1 MLMVK
6 VRIPRNEDQLLGLL
20 GKINKR
26 HESNKKKSL
35 LNGAV
40 DMDRLV
46 EKSKKIRKFKDLES
60 EPSAKKQ
67 SIDHSKN
74 NDLKFISNEIRSIRN
89 LLLAVYPDE
98 PKVIKEWGFEIND

>member
-20 GKINKR
+20 GKINER
-26 HESNKKKSL
+26 HEYNKKKSL

-46 EKSKKIRKFKDLES
+46 EKSKKIRKIKDLKS
-60 EPSAKKQ
+60 EPSTKKQ
-67 SIDHSKN
+67 SSDHSKN
-74 NDLKFISNEIRSIRN
+74 NDLKFISSEIRSIRN

-98 PKVIKEWGFEIND
+98 PKVIKEWGFEINE

>member
-1 MLMVK
+1 MVK

-26 HESNKKKSL
+26 HECNKKRSL

-40 DMDRLV
+40 NMDRLV
-46 EKSKKIRKFKDLES
+46 EKSKRIRNFKDLES

-67 SIDHSKN
+67 SVDSSKS
-74 NDLKFISNEIRSIRN
+74 NDLKFISSEIRSIRN

-98 PKVIKEWGFEIND
+98 PKVIKEWGFEIKE

>member
-1 MLMVK
+1 MVK

-20 GKINKR
+20 GKINER
-26 HESNKKKSL
+26 HEYNKKKSL

-46 EKSKKIRKFKDLES
+46 EKSKKIRKIKDLES

-67 SIDHSKN
+67 SVDHSKS
-74 NDLKFISNEIRSIRN
+74 NDLKFISSEIRSIRN

-98 PKVIKEWGFEIND
+98 PKVIKEWGFELKE

>member
-1 MLMVK
+1 MVK
-6 VRIPRNEDQLLGLL
+6 VKIPRNEDRLLGLL

-26 HESNKKKSL
+26 HECNKKKSL

-46 EKSKKIRKFKDLES
+46 KKSKKIRQFKDLTS
-60 EPSAKKQ
+60 TPSSQ
-67 SIDHSKN
+67 NQPIDHTKS
-74 NDLKFISNEIRSIRN
+74 NDLKFISSEIRSIRN